1 MGRSKA
7 FICFQVLPFSSLRL
21 SGDEEEVQSTTS
33 PPRLDVRLLYLE
45 SRMRKENLEYNKTRQ
60 NQCVFPKK
68 KHRRTELIMVLED
81 ALKSKQLL
89 SDFKDK
95 IELGNFS

>member
-7 FICFQVLPFSSLRL
+7 FICFQVLPFSSLSL

-68 KHRRTELIMVLED
+68 KHRQTELIMVLED

>member
-1 MGRSKA
+1 M
-7 FICFQVLPFSSLRL
+7 CFS
-21 SGDEEEVQSTTS
+21 
-33 PPRLDVRLLYLE
+33 
-45 SRMRKENLEYNKTRQ
+45 
-60 NQCVFPKK
+60 KK
-68 KHRRTELIMVLED
+68 KHRQTELIMVLED